1 MKLAPKTVALFLV
14 LGVALVCGCYV
25 ALETAVY
32 PRFEEFERRESKTNL
47 SRARELL
54 DSQRETLITL
64 GFEYAEWTA
73 TYDFTLDP
81 HQAFVE
87 ENLMPFAEYF
97 HELDVDI
104 VLILDLAGKSVYEL
118 TMTPSDGL
126 MLPLKPNVRDLINEQ
141 QLTAVTNNP
150 DDDFVTILDTSSVPL
165 LLVSLPILKSDAT
178 GPPAGRFVF
187 GRYLTP
193 DRVLR
198 LGQRGSIDLTLESY
212 SNIAESTESQN
223 ILRQIQ
229 NSETSILSTVTES
242 SRIEHQL
249 IFDALNNPAAL
260 LTVTTPRDISAMGVE
275 TVMTALIF
283 FAVASFVFLIIAWA
297 CMHRLIIRPIRY
309 LTDHFASI
317 HESSDLKFD
326 NIPERGDEVGTLA
339 TEFGKLTTR
348 LRNARN
354 QLEDARDQALA
365 TSKAKGEF
373 LARMSHE
380 IRTPMNGVLGMTELL
395 RETELDPNQHH
406 FAQTIHESAIAL
418 LEIINDILDFSKM
431 EAGGLQLEKC
441 DFDLRALTE
450 QTVKSLAG
458 QAHGRGIEL
467 INDMPFDL
475 EKMISG
481 DPTRLRQILIN
492 LIANAIKFTEHG
504 EVALRST
511 LLRESDEQCTIAF
524 AVVDTGIGIAPEHH
538 SLIFESFSQADGST
552 TRLHG
557 GTGLGL
563 PISKQLVEMMGGEL
577 SVESEPGRGT
587 TFSFD
592 LTVPLGGS
600 PSREHRQKDE
610 TLAGERVLIVDDNQT
625 NLEILE
631 AQLSKWSV
639 ETCCVA
645 SPSQALTALDDAAR
659 AGEPFGLAILDVHLP
674 EMDGIEL
681 ARQIRSQASLSPP
694 KLMLLS
700 SVMAPASADSLATLQ
715 IQSQLTKPV
724 RQSDLFDALI
734 TAMYDDCEDFE
745 DQISDHAE
753 ADGLI
758 AAPTFQGQLVLLV
771 EDNEVNQIVASEMLS
786 ALGLDVTVVSNG
798 QEAVEHFEHAACD
811 LILMDC
817 QMPVMDGFAASRA
830 IRQREATL
838 ERSRTPIVAVT
849 ANALQGDRENC
860 IAAGMDDY
868 LSKPIT
874 NLALRAVLHRYF
886 TNDDKNIA
894 REIENP
900 AAFIAENTKPA
911 ENSVIDPIM
920 IRQLEGLEA
929 SSSKKVVVRVLKVF
943 LKSAFELNASLC
955 EALHAEDWQRV
966 TQAAH
971 MLKSSSANVGA
982 MGLSAL
988 CKDLEV
994 LARNSDVCGPDDHAI
1009 RIEREYGRV
1018 VAELTQQ
1025 LKQMTESAA

>member
-1 MKLAPKTVALFLV
+1 MKLAPKTVTLFLV
-14 LGVALVCGCYV
+14 LGVALVGGCYV

-32 PRFEEFERRESKTNL
+32 PRFEEFERKESRTNL

-64 GFEYAEWTA
+64 GFEYSEWNA
-73 TYDFTLDP
+73 TYEFVLDP
-81 HQAFVE
+81 QRAYAE
-87 ENLMPFAEYF
+87 ENLMPFAKYF
-97 HELDVDI
+97 HNLDVDI
-104 VLILDLAGKSVYEL
+104 VLILNLAGESLFEL
-118 TMTPSDGL
+118 TMSPSDGL
-126 MLPLKPNVRDLINEQ
+126 MLPLTPKVRDFINEQ
-141 QLTAVTNNP
+141 HLIAITNTP
-150 DDDFVTILDTSSVPL
+150 EDEFETILDTPSPL
-165 LLVSLPILKSDAT
+165 LLASLPILKSDST
-178 GPPAGRFVF
+178 GPPVGRFVF

-193 DRVLR
+193 DRILD
-198 LGQRGSIDLTLESY
+198 LGQRGAIDLSFEPY
-212 SNIAESTESQN
+212 SNIVESAEKQN

-229 NSETSILSTVTES
+229 NSESSILSTITET
-242 SRIEHQL
+242 SRIEHEL
-249 IFDALNNPAAL
+249 VFDAQNNPAAL
-260 LTVTTPRDISAMGVE
+260 LTVATPRDISAMGVE
-275 TVMTALIF
+275 TVVTALMF
-283 FAVASFVFLIIAWA
+283 FAAASFVFLIIAWA
-297 CMHRLIIRPIRY
+297 SMHRLIVRPIRY
-309 LTDHFASI
+309 LTDHVASI
-317 HESSDLKFD
+317 QGSSDLKFD
-326 NIPERGDEVGTLA
+326 SIPERGDEVGTLA

-348 LRNARN
+348 LRNARI

-365 TSKAKGEF
+365 ISKAKGEF

-395 RETELDPNQHH
+395 RDTELDPNQHH

-431 EAGGLQLEKC
+431 DAGGLELEKC
-441 DFDLRALTE
+441 DFDLRALME
-450 QTVKSLAG
+450 KTVKSLAG
-458 QAHGRGIEL
+458 QAHGKGIEL

-481 DPTRLRQILIN
+481 DPTRLRQILTN
-492 LIANAIKFTEHG
+492 LIGNAIKFTEHG
-504 EVALRST
+504 EVTVRSS
-511 LLRESDEQCTIAF
+511 LLRETDEQCTIAF
-524 AVVDTGIGIAPEHH
+524 AVVDTGIGIAPEQQ

-552 TRLHG
+552 TRLYG

-577 SVESEPGRGT
+577 SVESQLGRGA

-600 PSREHRQKDE
+600 LSREQGQKDE
-610 TLAGERVLIVDDNQT
+610 ALAGERMLIVDDNLT
-625 NLEILE
+625 NLEIME
-631 AQLSKWSV
+631 RQLSKWSID
-639 ETCCVA
+639 TCCVA
-645 SPSQALTALDDAAR
+645 SPSQALTALDEAAR

-681 ARQIRSQASLSPP
+681 ARQIRSQAGLSPP

-700 SVMAPASADSLATLQ
+700 SAMAPASADSLATLQ

-724 RQSDLFDALI
+724 RQSDLFDALV

-745 DQISDHAE
+745 DQVSDHAK
-753 ADGLI
+753 ADELI
-758 AAPTFQGQLVLLV
+758 AATNFQGQLVLLV
-771 EDNEVNQIVASEMLS
+771 EDNEVNQIVASKMLS
-786 ALGLDVTVVSNG
+786 RLGLDVTVVSNG
-798 QEAVEHFEHAACD
+798 QEAVEHFEHAASD

-838 ERSRTPIVAVT
+838 DRSRTPIVAVT
-849 ANALQGDRENC
+849 ANALQGYRENC

-868 LSKPIT
+868 LSKPFT
-874 NLALRAVLHRYF
+874 KLALRAVLHRYL
-886 TNDDKNIA
+886 TNDDKKIS
-894 REIENP
+894 REIEKT
-900 AAFIAENTKPA
+900 AALIAENTVPA
-911 ENSVIDPIM
+911 ENSVIDPKM
-920 IRQLEGLEA
+920 IRQLESLEA
-929 SSSKKVVVRVLKVF
+929 SSGKKVVARILEVF
-943 LKSAFELNASLC
+943 LKSAFELKASIC
-955 EALHAEDWQRV
+955 EALHAKDWQRV

-971 MLKSSSANVGA
+971 TLKSSSANVGA

-994 LARNSDVCGPDDHAI
+994 IARNGDVCGPADHAI

-1018 VAELTQQ
+1018 VAELSQE